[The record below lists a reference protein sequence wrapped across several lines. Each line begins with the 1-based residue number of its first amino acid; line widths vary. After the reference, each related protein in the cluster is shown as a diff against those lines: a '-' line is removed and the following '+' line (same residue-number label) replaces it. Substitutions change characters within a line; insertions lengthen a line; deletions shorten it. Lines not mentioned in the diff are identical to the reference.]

1 MARSKSYKRKNVHN
15 FKKSRQY
22 KHLGGNTCHLKITA
36 KKNIDIILPE
46 DFKKKD
52 FFEIEYNQK
61 LYRIVWDISWFD
73 KQLNKGTYSFL
84 IYTAATNN
92 NFNIET
98 HEKIKSIDALIDK
111 MKIIFEKNTINCLTK
126 MFSILSQS
134 KDDVFKD
141 NVFTHLRNKLQLV
154 IANSR
159 TTNFDNNKK
168 RRDNL
173 IIYRN
178 QLFVCKI
185 RKEYPDIYNKL
196 ITTYL
201 KDLTIF
207 NNLNTD
213 LDLSLY
219 NTSIGSLAAR
229 IKECNAA
236 PSTTNSQA
244 KLIED
249 LQKQIL
255 ELKTQQSGIGNAGDK
270 TFRNDGFSGNDA
282 CKPKEIEIYKNIYTD
297 IYNQIRTIL
306 YTLGSSTKE
315 SLKKGTS
322 GDNLDIL
329 KQNNIDN
336 FLTLNDAINVR
347 IKDSIANST
356 TGPSSEM
363 LKDLTKYKEKELYWS
378 ELKQYLVNVFNLNK
392 ELIELDISTIAGNA
406 LKLKE
411 LTDKINRI
419 KYAYEELKKRDINK
433 TLKLI

>member
-1 MARSKSYKRKNVHN
+1 MVRSKNYKKKNVYN
-15 FKKSRQY
+15 LKKSRQY
-22 KHLGGNTCHLKITA
+22 KHLGGNTCNLKITA

-84 IYTAATNN
+84 IYTTTTNN

-98 HEKIKSIDALIDK
+98 PEKIKSIDFLVDK

-126 MFSILSQS
+126 MLSILSQS

-159 TTNFDNNKK
+159 TSNFDNNKK

-196 ITTYL
+196 IATDL

-213 LDLSLY
+213 LDLAEY

-229 IKECNAA
+229 IKECNAS

-244 KLIED
+244 KLIDD
-249 LQKQIL
+249 LQKKIL
-255 ELKTQQSGIGNAGDK
+255 ELQNQSLLRSGSI
-270 TFRNDGFSGNDA
+270 DGQIPGSNVSGNSVNDV
-282 CKPKEIEIYKNIYTD
+282 CKSKEIEIYKTISNVIYEKLLYYLITLGKEDSGLINPGESHRTADEFKKLTD
-297 IYNQIRTIL
+297 NNFLVVTKAIQKFITDTQNKTVIAPSSAPAMTDAEKRNLRNYEKLRMKVSELLNMIRQIEKSPSHSNEEICKRQLPIFQADYLDLKNQIREIVPAFP
-306 YTLGSSTKE
+306 G
-315 SLKKGTS
+315 
-322 GDNLDIL
+322 
-329 KQNNIDN
+329 
-336 FLTLNDAINVR
+336 
-347 IKDSIANST
+347 
-356 TGPSSEM
+356 
-363 LKDLTKYKEKELYWS
+363 
-378 ELKQYLVNVFNLNK
+378 
-392 ELIELDISTIAGNA
+392 
-406 LKLKE
+406 
-411 LTDKINRI
+411 
-419 KYAYEELKKRDINK
+419 
-433 TLKLI
+433 

>member
-159 TTNFDNNKK
+159 TSNFENNKK

-196 ITTYL
+196 ITTDL
-201 KDLTIF
+201 KELTIF

-244 KLIED
+244 KLIDE
-249 LQKQIL
+249 LQKKIL
-255 ELKTQQSGIGNAGDK
+255 ELQNQTSIKSGPI
-270 TFRNDGFSGNDA
+270 DGQILGSNVSGNRANDV
-282 CKPKEIEIYKNIYTD
+282 CKSKEIEIYKTISNI
-297 IYNQIRTIL
+297 IYEKLL
-306 YTLGSSTKE
+306 YYLLTLGKDTNSGLTNHGE
-315 SLKKGTS
+315 SHMSADEFKKLT
-322 GDNLDIL
+322 N
-329 KQNNIDN
+329 DN
-336 FLTLNDAINVR
+336 FLVVAKALQEFITAQQNKTV
-347 IKDSIANST
+347 IASSPAPSMTETDRKNLMKYEKLRMKVNELLSLIRPIEKST
-356 TGPSSEM
+356 TFNNDEICKKFLPAFQ
-363 LKDLTKYKEKELYWS
+363 TAYP
-378 ELKQYLVNVFNLNK
+378 ELKSNIR
-392 ELIELDISTIAGNA
+392 EIIPA
-406 LKLKE
+406 LPG
-411 LTDKINRI
+411 
-419 KYAYEELKKRDINK
+419 
-433 TLKLI
+433 